1 MKESEYFKSDE
12 FKEKIEKSIQ
22 RETWEKDLPMV
33 YMDENKNIVEHW
45 KDGTINIIKYATKKN
60 N

>member
-1 MKESEYFKSDE
+1 MTESEYFKS
-12 FKEKIEKSIQ
+12 EKFQEDFRKKVEEDI
-22 RETWEKDLPMV
+22 WEKGLPMI
-33 YMDENKNIVEHW
+33 YIDENKNIVEHW